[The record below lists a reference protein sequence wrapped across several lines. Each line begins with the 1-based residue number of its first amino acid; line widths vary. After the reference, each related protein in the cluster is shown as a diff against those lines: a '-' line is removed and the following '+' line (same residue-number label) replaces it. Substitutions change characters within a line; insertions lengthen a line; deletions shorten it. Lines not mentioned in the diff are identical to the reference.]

1 MKNANKKTLLE
12 YITQVASSYEVSQK
26 KVAEI
31 FAETVD
37 RVLTKFLPD
46 RVFETQVDLDTGNVL
61 CRAKYIV
68 VDNLP
73 DGEYDDFNEI
83 PLNESKKYGDFKI
96 GDVCWIDFDILD
108 EKNLPKQQI
117 TQILQIFKQKLNEI
131 NNVKIYDIW
140 APRIGEI
147 IYAEVEKNERNG
159 AYIIN
164 LENNNF
170 GFLSRKES
178 IPGEEL
184 KPGQKYQFL
193 IKDVKE
199 HSKGWPII
207 LSRADVDFV
216 KKLLDIEIPEIH
228 SGEVKIN
235 LIKRI
240 AGFKTKIAVSNTTN
254 ATYDPAAI
262 VVGPKG
268 TRIKNLSSLI
278 NNEKIEVIK
287 YSDNFEEFLLNV
299 CGQNNLVGYKII
311 QPKQNVNEANHE
323 DENSEN
329 LENKPHIT
337 LIVEDDI
344 SPIIIGKKGF
354 NIKLIAMMLNCSIDI
369 SSVTQANQIHLD
381 YTKVL
386 NTQRTSKS
394 THTSNTYAGNFATN
408 KWSNKSNVATNHNFK
423 SNKNQSSK
431 VLKSNDD
438 LLDDIENLS
447 EDQIKELYN
456 IDIDLVNK
464 EMNKKNNTE
473 SNKNEETTVK
483 LEDYEDSDLSDA
495 FADEIANAINSK
507 DEEKH

>member
-1 MKNANKKTLLE
+1 MKNVSKKALLE
-12 YITQVASSYEVSQK
+12 LIAQVASSYEVSQK

-37 RVLTKFLPD
+37 RVLLKFLPD
-46 RVFETQVDLDTGNVL
+46 RVFETNVDLDNGNVS
-61 CRAKYIV
+61 CHAKYIV
-68 VDNLP
+68 VDNLA
-73 DGEYDDFNEI
+73 DGDYDDFNEI

-117 TQILQIFKQKLNEI
+117 SQILQIFKQKLNEI
-131 NNVKIYDIW
+131 NNVKVYDIW

-170 GFLSRKES
+170 GFLSKKES

-184 KPGQKYQFL
+184 KPGHKYQFL

-216 KKLLDIEIPEIH
+216 KKLLDVEIPEIH
-228 SGEVKIN
+228 SGEIKVN
-235 LIKRI
+235 VIKRI
-240 AGFKTKIAVSNTTN
+240 AGFKTKIAVSNSTDTL
-254 ATYDPAAI
+254 TYDPAAI

-287 YSDNFEEFLLNV
+287 YSNNFEEFLLNV

-311 QPKQNVNEANHE
+311 QPTQKVNENNNE
-323 DENSEN
+323 SENDKN

-337 LIVEDDI
+337 LIVEDAV

-369 SSVTQANQIHLD
+369 NTITQANKINLD
-381 YTKVL
+381 YIKVSSSSRL
-386 NTQRTSKS
+386 LY
-394 THTSNTYAGNFATN
+394 SNTHATNYATN
-408 KWSNKSNVATNHNFK
+408 KWANKLGSVNNNNFK
-423 SNKNQSSK
+423 VNRSQSAK

-456 IDIDLVNK
+456 IDIELVNK
-464 EMNKKNNTE
+464 EMNNKNIE
-473 SNKNEETTVK
+473 SNKNEENFTK
-483 LEDYEDSDLSDA
+483 LEDYENVDLSDA